1 MIFVSWIQCTTL
13 QASDISKSLEIL
25 GSKEAFAK
33 ITDVKIFGQENK
45 VDDDL
50 NKGFRYFSLDMDNK
64 QNSNF
69 QPV

>member
-45 VDDDL
+45 VDHDL
-50 NKGFRYFSLDMDNK
+50 NKDFRYFSLDMDK